1 MKEANHMTLDAV
13 CNFAIIFLSLIMF
26 VLIIGNIVHEQ
37 QTGRV
42 SLFEIMYLLAA
53 PSVSM
58 GLGLG
63 FQWGWHVICGYGFML
78 LVLNMALNN
87 LAEER
92 NV

>member
-1 MKEANHMTLDAV
+1 MTLDTV

-26 VLIIGNIVHEQ
+26 VLIIGRIVYEQ
-37 QTGRV
+37 RDGKV
-42 SLFEIMYLLAA
+42 SLFEIMYLLAT

-78 LVLNMALNN
+78 LLLNLALNN

>member
-1 MKEANHMTLDAV
+1 MTLDTV
-13 CNFAIIFLSLIMF
+13 CNLAIIFLSLIMF
-26 VLIIGNIVHEQ
+26 VLIIGYIVYEQ
-37 QTGRV
+37 RTGNV
-42 SLFEIMYLLAA
+42 SLLEITYLLAA

-63 FQWGWHVICGYGFML
+63 FQWGWHIIYGYSFML
-78 LVLNMALNN
+78 LVLNLALNN